1 MAKIER
7 FEDLTIWQEAR
18 ELTKIIYEVTVK
30 ENVFRDFRF
39 CGQLRSSSISIM
51 NNTAE
56 GFECKS
62 DKKFANYLD
71 IAKGSCGE
79 VRSML
84 YVALDVS
91 YIEIEEF
98 DNLYNR
104 TIKLSKSIQT
114 LINYLE
120 KPKNK

>member
-1 MAKIER
+1 MGKIER
-7 FEDLTIWQEAR
+7 FEDLSIWQEAR
-18 ELTKIIYEVTVK
+18 ALTRRIYEITAKDVV
-30 ENVFRDFRF
+30 NRDYRF
-39 CGQLRSSSISIM
+39 CGQIRASSISIM

-84 YVALDVS
+84 YVALDVN
-91 YIEIEEF
+91 YISKMEFEELYERCI
-98 DNLYNR
+98 NLSR
-104 TIKLSKSIQT
+104 STQS

-120 KPKNK
+120 KSNKK